1 MIQIWS
7 DIVSFAI
14 CSHLQFVRI
23 RVHLHFSIDVE
34 KMNARII
41 LHPTYDDDGTG
52 VPSTHAEKRKR
63 ESVPWT
69 CRDELKEIDDLNRA
83 LDRLDRPPRPPRP
96 DPPVRQ
102 DPPLSVLATRRRR
115 S

>member
-7 DIVSFAI
+7 DIVSFAV
-14 CSHLQFVRI
+14 CSQLQFVRI

-63 ESVPWT
+63 
-69 CRDELKEIDDLNRA
+69 DELKELDELCRA

-96 DPPVRQ
+96 DPPVSQ
-102 DPPLSVLATRRRR
+102 SPPRSVRRYPTP
-115 S
+115 